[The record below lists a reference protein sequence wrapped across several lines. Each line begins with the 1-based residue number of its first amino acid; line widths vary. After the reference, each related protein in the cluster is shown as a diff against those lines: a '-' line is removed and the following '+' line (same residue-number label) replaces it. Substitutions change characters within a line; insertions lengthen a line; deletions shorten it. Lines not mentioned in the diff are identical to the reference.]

1 MSVSVIF
8 KKGQSISRDLRFQL
22 KHLCLCFPAHLKSH
36 LRLLFKQIFVS
47 IFFFVNRSGQ
57 IKPEKHSCH
66 PENATK
72 HSMQRKIFL
81 KFKFEK
87 RAIKMCPSRLRFLN
101 VLKGTCFFSSHF
113 LFFFP
118 LTKSSSL

>member
-1 MSVSVIF
+1 MFPCS
-8 KKGQSISRDLRFQL
+8 L
-22 KHLCLCFPAHLKSH
+22 KITSKAAVQANFCKY
-36 LRLLFKQIFVS
+36 
-47 IFFFVNRSGQ
+47 FFFVNRSGQ